1 MFKVKT
7 DLMGFVQVIRLSSF
21 KLRLETIAGQM
32 FVGLII
38 VGQMKIGQITVE
50 QIIARQLL

>member
-21 KLRLETIAGQM
+21 KLRLETIVGQM
-32 FVGLII
+32 FVELII
-38 VGQMKIGQITVE
+38 LGQMKIRQITVE